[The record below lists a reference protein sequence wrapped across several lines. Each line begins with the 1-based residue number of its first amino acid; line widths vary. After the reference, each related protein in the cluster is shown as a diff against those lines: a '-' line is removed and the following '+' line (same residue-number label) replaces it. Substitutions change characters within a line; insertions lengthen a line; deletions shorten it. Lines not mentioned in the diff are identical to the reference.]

1 MKKRKNGYGV
11 LLALTILL
19 TLAAL
24 ATLIPSSSAS
34 KECALGYKA
43 LCTFAP
49 MGTVVLLLAAGAPSS
64 SSSPA
69 SPSSAAASRPTKTT
83 GTLGFGFDNRAARG
97 IINVS
102 DRYSISFGP
111 IRDRLDKVPPGR

>member
-49 MGTVVLLLAAGAPSS
+49 MGTVVLLLAAGAGTALFLLVTCFALKRRRL
-64 SSSPA
+64 PA
-69 SPSSAAASRPTKTT
+69 DKN
-83 GTLGFGFDNRAARG
+83 NRNAR
-97 IINVS
+97 
-102 DRYSISFGP
+102 
-111 IRDRLDKVPPGR
+111 IRI